1 MEKEEWNGKIEVLT
15 RDKRNRGQEKRN
27 RKKEEK
33 ITERWIDKNIK
44 RKREIERERKRER
57 EFGLVGWFLNVLV
70 NY

>member
-1 MEKEEWNGKIEVLT
+1 MEEEEWNGKIEVLT

-44 RKREIERERKRER
+44 RKRERDR
-57 EFGLVGWFLNVLV
+57 
-70 NY
+70 